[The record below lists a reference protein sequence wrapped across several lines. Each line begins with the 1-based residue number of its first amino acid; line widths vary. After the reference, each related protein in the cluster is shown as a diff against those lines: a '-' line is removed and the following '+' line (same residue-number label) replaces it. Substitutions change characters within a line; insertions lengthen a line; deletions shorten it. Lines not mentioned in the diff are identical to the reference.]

1 VVNFGDD
8 HEYWMRLALAQ
19 AKKARKLDEV
29 PVGAVIVQDGKLIS
43 TGFNRPIGSCDP
55 TAHAEIQAIRAA
67 SQALHNY
74 RLPACSLYVTI
85 EPCAMCVGAIIHAR
99 LKRVVFGAQEPKAG
113 MVVSQ
118 QALLGGKH
126 FNHSVE
132 VITGVMAEECGA
144 LMQEFFQAKR
154 LAK

>member
-1 VVNFGDD
+1 MNFGSD
-8 HEYWMRLALAQ
+8 HEHWMRLALAQ

-29 PVGAVIVQDGKLIS
+29 PVGAVIVQEGKLVA

-55 TAHAEIQAIRAA
+55 TAHAEIQAIRGAA
-67 SQALHNY
+67 QTLQNY
-74 RLPACSLYVTI
+74 RLPQCTLYVTI

-99 LKRVVFGAQEPKAG
+99 LNCVVFGALEPKAG
-113 MVVSQ
+113 MVQSQ
-118 QALLGGKH
+118 QPLLSSEH

-132 VITGVMAEECGA
+132 VVSGVLADECGA